1 MIKHILSKIPMNMKI
16 TLTCVLGLI
25 VCGALFYP
33 LIPILLN
40 YPPNSINNAFQIRVN
55 SFYYTTQ
62 YLTVISFMILTFIIF
77 LPILLKRVNT
87 FDKLNYSN
95 LENNKNLSN
104 IIKLCFNF
112 PILLLFLVLILP
124 TILVLI
130 VLVLLK
136 QELFFS
142 LKITFIIF
150 SMASLLSLLIYSF
163 TKFLFEDIIKKTFII
178 LSKETIHTKKKK
190 TQTKN
195 LIKNKK
201 KKIKITHKLYG
212 IRINTRNKLLVQLF
226 TLLLFTIIFS
236 FLILYSEVTKLKG
249 DSLYSS
255 YKQSLDNIINNKNY
269 SSIEELKTNLS
280 NIPLKSN
287 NDSIFIIK
295 ANGDLYYSKDTLSD
309 FFTSYL
315 FEFESISNGRT
326 YDYYGTPIQG
336 AFSRITIQDTEW
348 IVGIKFSVFTDDI
361 IKSILPLYL
370 IVILVNIFFITTIAT
385 NYRNELKVLAN
396 SLSKISKNNTK
407 YLSSR
412 LYVFSNDEIGDL
424 TIAFNE
430 IQELTQNH
438 IKQIHDNQDT
448 LMEKERLASLG
459 QLIGGIAHNLKTPI
473 MSISGATEG
482 LSDLIKEY
490 DSCIEDP
497 EVNFQDHHEIASDMF
512 KWIEKIRN
520 YTEYMSDVITAV
532 KGQAVA
538 LSEENKISF
547 SLTELIKRV
556 DILMKHELKNA
567 LIYLKVKMKTD
578 EHQILN
584 GDVNALVQIINNM
597 ISNSIQAYNGKPNQD
612 IDMTLETKDNQLIIS
627 ITDYA
632 SGMPENVKEKL
643 FKEMVTTKGKNG
655 TGLGLYMSYS
665 TIKAHFNGTITVESE
680 EGKGTTFSIVLPLSN
695 KD

>member
-163 TKFLFEDIIKKTFII
+163 TKFLFEDII
-178 LSKETIHTKKKK
+178 
-190 TQTKN
+190 
-195 LIKNKK
+195 

-584 GDVNALVQIINNM
+584 GDVNALVQVINNM

>member
-163 TKFLFEDIIKKTFII
+163 TKFLFEDII
-178 LSKETIHTKKKK
+178 
-190 TQTKN
+190 
-195 LIKNKK
+195 

-547 SLTELIKRV
+547 TLTELIKRV